1 MTPIDLAARA
11 RSREPVWDDSRSVRV
26 KDAVLRKRRRAGRRS
41 LAVDVG
47 VAVFAGA
54 CLALLI
60 ARVSSSGTPNE
71 PRADEPP
78 AVALADGAPGD
89 GG

>member
-11 RSREPVWDDSRSVRV
+11 RSREPVWDDSRSGRV
-26 KDAVLRKRRRAGRRS
+26 KDAVLRRRRPTRRS
-41 LAVDVG
+41 LALDVG
-47 VAVFAGA
+47 VVVLAGA
-54 CLALLI
+54 CLALLF
-60 ARVSSSGTPNE
+60 AQVSSGSTPDE
-71 PRADEPP
+71 SRAGEPP